1 MAYHAIIEGSSLTV
15 YRQSDCA
22 SNSKIGT
29 LYSGEVFTFIKEH
42 NGYFGHY
49 EIRF

>member
-15 YRQSDCA
+15 YRQSDFA

-29 LYSGEVFTFIKEH
+29 LYSGEVSFLQL
-42 NGYFGHY
+42 
-49 EIRF
+49 